1 MNSEKKILTRFAP
14 SPTGNLHI
22 GNARSAILNWIYA
35 KKFNG
40 KFILRIDDTDKDRSK
55 EEFVD
60 SIKEDLKWLGVEW
73 ISTFKQSERT
83 ENYNKKILELKK
95 SNRLYPC
102 FETPEELSL
111 KRKSLISQGRP
122 PIYDRSSLKLTDT
135 QKEDYIAKGKKPY
148 WRFLINNEKIF
159 WEDLIRGEVTFNSKN
174 LNDPIL
180 VREDGS
186 LLYHLPSV
194 VDDIA
199 ENITVIIRGEDHV
212 SNTAFH
218 IQLFEALNTK
228 APIFGH
234 HPLMMDE
241 RGRVLGK
248 RIGSFSIKN
257 IINEGFENLTLVNYL
272 LTIGTSNNL
281 SSDVEISSIIESFN
295 FNDLARSSPKLNKK
309 DLIRINADIL
319 KKLSFETVKKKLD
332 NIGIV
337 NSTNEF
343 WDFIKNN
350 IFFINESTEWWNI
363 ISSNK
368 ILYEGEKD
376 FLKACASVLPNE
388 PYNLKTWDEWLFNI
402 KKISTR
408 RGKELFMPL
417 RLALTGKETGP
428 ELKFLL
434 PLLSRKLILFRLGS

>member
-1 MNSEKKILTRFAP
+1 M
-14 SPTGNLHI
+14 
-22 GNARSAILNWIYA
+22 
-35 KKFNG
+35 
-40 KFILRIDDTDKDRSK
+40 
-55 EEFVD
+55 
-60 SIKEDLKWLGVEW
+60 
-73 ISTFKQSERT
+73 
-83 ENYNKKILELKK
+83 ELKK

-241 RGRVLGK
+241 RGKVLGK
-248 RIGSFSIKN
+248 RIGGFSIKN